1 MTMTNP
7 SATPQRPTQHLP
19 QDPPPI
25 QAGEPATTPLLDH
38 EHPTLQRL
46 CRTRQWRQLPEFAR
60 IGAIYDFVR
69 NEIAFGYNRAD
80 DLPASEVLAD
90 GIGQCNTK
98 ATLFMALLRASGIQC
113 RLHGFTID
121 KRLQRGAITGLAY
134 LLAPRSILHSWVEVW
149 HDGQWVDLEGFI
161 LDEPYLAGLRRRFPT
176 ARAFCGYGVATPNL
190 AQPAVHW
197 EGRAT
202 YIQKEGINADLGL
215 FDTPDDFYQRFGANL
230 SGLKRFLFAHLFR
243 HQMNR
248 NVARLR
254 GVAAGAPARHPL

>member
-1 MTMTNP
+1 M
-7 SATPQRPTQHLP
+7 
-19 QDPPPI
+19 PPI
-25 QAGEPATTPLLDH
+25 ESPALLRSTPILDYT
-38 EHPTLQRL
+38 HPRIEALIQSRG
-46 CRTRQWRQLPEFAR
+46 WRQLTTHERVA
-60 IGAIYDFVR
+60 AIYDYVR
-69 NEIAFGYNRAD
+69 NDIAFGYNLAD
-80 DLPASEVLAD
+80 DLPASCVLED
-90 GIGQCNTK
+90 GLGQCNTK
-98 ATLFMALLRASGIQC
+98 GSLLMALLRACGIPC

-149 HDGQWVDLEGFI
+149 HDGQWVNLEGFI
-161 LDEPYLAGLRRRFPT
+161 LDETYLAGLRRQFPA

-202 YIQKEGINADLGL
+202 YIQKEGIKADLGL